1 MRKYKIIEEKI
12 PSEDFTR
19 WIPMVT
25 NTIEKSGVIVDEPT
39 LWKWELLP
47 NKLPKDRDW
56 WIINDVDPY
65 SSEVSYC
72 KNLLDAQ
79 KLIDRHENYKK
90 HEEGDFIVNEFE
102 YKPKP
107 I

>member
-25 NTIEKSGVIVDEPT
+25 NTITKTGIMVSDQN
-39 LWKWELLP
+39 LWKWE
-47 NKLPKDRDW
+47 KLPEWEKLSDNSNFW
-56 WIINDVDPY
+56 SVGKFGNK
-65 SSEVSYC
+65 SYC
-72 KNLLDAQ
+72 ETFLEAQ
-79 KLIDRHENYKK
+79 ELIDRHENYKK